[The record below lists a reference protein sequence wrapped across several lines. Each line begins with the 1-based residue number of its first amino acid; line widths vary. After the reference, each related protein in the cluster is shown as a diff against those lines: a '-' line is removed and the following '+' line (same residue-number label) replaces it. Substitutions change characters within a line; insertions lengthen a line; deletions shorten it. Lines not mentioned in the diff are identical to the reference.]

1 MIYSMT
7 GYGTAKGKIE
17 DLDVTIELKSVNN
30 RYLDTSVRVPRGFV
44 FLEDKIKSTIQSKLS
59 RGKIDVFVTIDS
71 SSSED
76 LIVRINEPLAR
87 GYIEALKSLSEEFE
101 LSNNVDA
108 VTISRFPDVLSL
120 EKKEM
125 DMDAVSAGIQELT
138 LAAVA
143 DFDRMRAIE
152 GEKIQLDLY
161 ETISCIESLLG
172 KIEEEAPKT
181 VEEYQNRLL
190 QKMKDVLEDS
200 SVDENR
206 IIQEAAIYADHIAIN
221 EETVRL
227 HSHIAQ
233 LKMMI
238 EQGSPIG
245 RKMDF
250 LIQEFNREANTIG
263 SKCQNSEVAHYV
275 VDMKSEIEKMREQ
288 VQNIE

>member
-7 GYGTAKGKIE
+7 GYGTAKGEIE

-152 GEKIQLDLY
+152 GEKLQLDLY
-161 ETISCIESLLG
+161 EKISCIESLLG

>member
-7 GYGTAKGKIE
+7 GYGTANGKIE

-152 GEKIQLDLY
+152 GEKLQLDLY
-161 ETISCIESLLG
+161 EKISCIESLLE

-181 VEEYQNRLL
+181 VEDYQNRLL

>member
-152 GEKIQLDLY
+152 GEKLQLDLY
-161 ETISCIESLLG
+161 EKISCIESLLG

-181 VEEYQNRLL
+181 VEDYQNRLL

>member
-152 GEKIQLDLY
+152 GEKLQLDLY
-161 ETISCIESLLG
+161 EKISCIESLLE

>member
-143 DFDRMRAIE
+143 DFDRMRTIE
-152 GEKIQLDLY
+152 GEKLQLDLY
-161 ETISCIESLLG
+161 EKISCIESLLE

-181 VEEYQNRLL
+181 VEDYQNRLL

>member
-17 DLDVTIELKSVNN
+17 DIDVTIELKSVNN

-152 GEKIQLDLY
+152 GEKLQLDLY
-161 ETISCIESLLG
+161 EKISCIESLLE

-181 VEEYQNRLL
+181 VEDYQNRLL

>member
-1 MIYSMT
+1 MINSMT

-152 GEKIQLDLY
+152 GEKLQLDLY
-161 ETISCIESLLG
+161 EKISCIESLLG

>member
-152 GEKIQLDLY
+152 GEKLQLDLY
-161 ETISCIESLLG
+161 EKISCIESLLE

-181 VEEYQNRLL
+181 VEDYQNRLL

>member
-44 FLEDKIKSTIQSKLS
+44 FLEDKIKSAIQSKLS

-87 GYIEALKSLSEEFE
+87 GYFEALKSLSEEFE
-101 LSNNVDA
+101 IPNNVDA

-120 EKKEM
+120 EKKEL
-125 DMDAVSAGIQELT
+125 DMDAVSAGMQELT
-138 LAAVA
+138 LAAVD

-152 GEKIQLDLY
+152 GEKLQQDLY
-161 ETISCIESLLG
+161 EKIACIEALLS

-200 SVDENR
+200 SVEENR

>member
-17 DLDVTIELKSVNN
+17 DHDVTIELKSVNN

-152 GEKIQLDLY
+152 GEKLQLDLY
-161 ETISCIESLLG
+161 EKISCIESLLE

-181 VEEYQNRLL
+181 VEDYQNRLL

>member
-7 GYGTAKGKIE
+7 GDGTAKGKIE

-152 GEKIQLDLY
+152 GEKLQLDLY
-161 ETISCIESLLG
+161 EKISCIESLLG

>member
-152 GEKIQLDLY
+152 GEKLQLDLY
-161 ETISCIESLLG
+161 EKIPCIESLLG

>member
-71 SSSED
+71 SSSDD

-152 GEKIQLDLY
+152 GEKLQLDLY
-161 ETISCIESLLG
+161 EKISCIESLLS
-172 KIEEEAPKT
+172 PSS
-181 VEEYQNRLL
+181 
-190 QKMKDVLEDS
+190 EDERCS
-200 SVDENR
+200 GG
-206 IIQEAAIYADHIAIN
+206 
-221 EETVRL
+221 L
-227 HSHIAQ
+227 FC
-233 LKMMI
+233 
-238 EQGSPIG
+238 G
-245 RKMDF
+245 RKPDYP
-250 LIQEFNREANTIG
+250 G
-263 SKCQNSEVAHYV
+263 SGNLRGSYCNQ
-275 VDMKSEIEKMREQ
+275 
-288 VQNIE
+288 